1 MIPKAYQSLVAFEKI
16 PPYLH
21 PNLVGAWDQFKR
33 PPIKSDRDKL
43 IDLINFFAVLKSQG
57 LTAKHLF
64 QDGSNAFNPSAVY
77 TDLLATEFESNVS
90 SLVSLLRKMRL
101 LNVFRV
107 HKAKVTINTRQP
119 YYASLALVLVPL
131 RKEHLDGALAK
142 CEGGLYYGDVPIQL
156 RQRWKPLPAKSRA
169 KPKSLLPRH
178 TELLASESD
187 VQSLPLALTDKYALH
202 MRRAADDC
210 LVLHFRIR
218 NPGDRVEWC
227 SRHVWE
233 KTLASIFSKS
243 VQSLGK

>member
-1 MIPKAYQSLVAFEKI
+1 MIPKDYQKLVAFEKI

-21 PNLVGAWDQFKR
+21 PNLAGAWSQFRR
-33 PPIKSDRDKL
+33 PAIKSDRDKL

-77 TDLLATEFESNVS
+77 SSLLASEFESHAK

-101 LNVFRV
+101 LNVFRI
-107 HKAKVTINTRQP
+107 HKAKVTVNTRQP
-119 YYASLALVLVPL
+119 YYASLALALVPM

-142 CEGGLYYGDVPIQL
+142 CEGSLYQGDVPIQL
-156 RQRWKPLPAKSRA
+156 RERWKSLPPKSKS

-178 TELLASESD
+178 TELMNDESD
-187 VQSLPLALTDKYALH
+187 VQSLPLALTDKYVLH
-202 MRRAADDC
+202 ARRACDGC
-210 LVLHFRIR
+210 IVLHYRIR

-227 SRHVWE
+227 SRQVWE